1 MTLLLKLL
9 TNFATWEA
17 HLPQGDS
24 GFERQKNLA
33 GQSLKT
39 IFTLRKYLDNFT
51 PLKPSHVVAL
61 FETLISPISN
71 YGSEVWGLYKAKAIE
86 TVHLQFC
93 KRLLGVNQTTQND
106 FIYRELGRI
115 DYQTRTRYLCIIK
128 WCLKIVTIEENKY
141 IKHVY
146 KVLLT
151 DNDTQPLKPNRS
163 SSVKNLLRR
172 AGCMDAWLFQGV
184 GSIELFLNI
193 FKVRLRDMFMQ
204 DGVRV

>member
-1 MTLLLKLL
+1 M
-9 TNFATWEA
+9 
-17 HLPQGDS
+17 
-24 GFERQKNLA
+24 
-33 GQSLKT
+33 
-39 IFTLRKYLDNFT
+39 
-51 PLKPSHVVAL
+51 
-61 FETLISPISN
+61 ISPISN
-71 YGSEVWGLYKAKAIE
+71 YGSEVWGVYKAKAIE
-86 TVHLQFC
+86 TVHLQW
-93 KRLLGVNQTTQND
+93 TTQND
-106 FIYRELGRI
+106 FIYGELGRI

-128 WCLKIVTIEENKY
+128 WWLKIVTVEENKY

-151 DNDTQPLKPNRS
+151 DNDTQPLKPNRT
-163 SSVKNLLRR
+163 SSVKNFLSR